1 MSNKYN
7 DIRKILFIRLG
18 TIGDIVHSTLAYQ
31 TIKQNRPNILID
43 YLTSSLMQEL
53 VNNDNLL
60 HKIIS
65 LDDST
70 YDGMFRLAMKLTE
83 NNYDLVVNLQP
94 TFKTRFFTSILN
106 KKFVL
111 TYKNNN
117 NKHNVENFFN
127 LIQPV
132 IPEIEIPKKLTVL
145 LNKDT
150 LKWTKHA
157 MENEKITHAIGI
169 IPGSSSKNI
178 GKLWP
183 NENWK
188 KLLDYITNQKRLNAI
203 LFGGTNEFDF
213 AKELQKINKDKIRN
227 FCGKLTISQTTGML
241 SSCMIVI
248 GCNTGP
254 THIATAVGPKV
265 IGLYG
270 STNTVQTGLYGTGH
284 EMIISNN
291 DCLFCEKNTCVF
303 IKNKKEYAPCM
314 KAISVDKVI
323 EVLGL

>member
-1 MSNKYN
+1 MSNKYD

-18 TIGDIVHSTLAYQ
+18 NIEDIVHSTLAYQ
-31 TIKQNRPNILID
+31 TIKQHKTHIHID

-60 HKIIS
+60 HQIIS

-70 YDGMFRLAMKLTE
+70 YDGIFRLAMKLTE

-94 TFKTRFFTSILN
+94 TLKTRFFTAILN

-111 TYKNNN
+111 TYKKNKE
-117 NKHNVENFFN
+117 KHNVENIFN
-127 LIQPV
+127 LIQPI
-132 IPEIEIPKKLTVL
+132 IPDIEIPKNLTLL

-150 LKWTKHA
+150 LKWSKHC
-157 MENEKITHAIGI
+157 MEKENITHTIGI

-188 KLLDYITNQKRLNAI
+188 QLLDYIANQKGLNAI

-227 FCGKLTISQTTGML
+227 FCGKLNIAQTAGVL
-241 SSCMIVI
+241 SKCMIVI

-254 THIATAVGPKV
+254 THVATAVGPKV

-270 STNTVQTGLYGTGH
+270 STNTTSTGLYGPGHVMLTG
-284 EMIISNN
+284 NN
-291 DCLFCEKNTCVF
+291 ACMFCEKNTCDF
-303 IKNKKEYAPCM
+303 IKDKKEYAPCM
-314 KAISVDKVI
+314 KAITVAKVI
-323 EVLGL
+323 ETLGL